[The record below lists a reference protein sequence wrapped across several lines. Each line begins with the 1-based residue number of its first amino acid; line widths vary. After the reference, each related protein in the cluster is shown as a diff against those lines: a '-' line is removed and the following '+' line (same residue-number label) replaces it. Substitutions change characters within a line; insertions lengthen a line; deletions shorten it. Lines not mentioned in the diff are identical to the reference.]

1 MHQTEQSN
9 FVIDETNMIRSNI
22 NSFKKAWFNSITA
35 QLLIPNLD
43 STNLELGKESGFLAS
58 IAYLAFKRNQLDKLD
73 FILNRFDIRNKATPS
88 FKGKL
93 NENWLISTPDKYRK
107 ISHDTISSLNELI
120 VASYLSDNKFS
131 IIDLEAINTNSADIV
146 CEKKKVRYYLE
157 VKYFEDSPQLYH
169 SRIEAFKTSGVSS
182 GTLPNEKERLNYFF
196 YRLAESVIQLQKY
209 LRNNRMVCFIFH
221 ELATATGREIFEN
234 SLFEF
239 DKWYVDEENNFP
251 SILEKNRETILTHSP
266 IYWLAESNKI
276 LIGTLKDFSLE
287 DVKFYKG

>member
-1 MHQTEQSN
+1 MTP
-9 FVIDETNMIRSNI
+9 SNI
-22 NSFKKAWFNSITA
+22 DSFKNAWFNSITA

-43 STNLELGKESGFLAS
+43 STNLGLGKRSGFLAS
-58 IAYLAFKRNQLDKLD
+58 IAFLAFKRNQLDKLD
-73 FILNRFDIRNKATPS
+73 LILNRFDIKNKATPS

-107 ISHDTISSLNELI
+107 ISHDTISSLTELI

-146 CEKKKVRYYLE
+146 CEDKEVRYYLE
-157 VKYFEDSPQLYH
+157 VKYFEDSPQLYD
-169 SRIEAFKTSGVSS
+169 SRIESFKTRGVSS
-182 GTLPNEKERLNYFF
+182 GTLPIEQERLNYFY
-196 YRLAESVIQLQKY
+196 YRLAEAVIQLRKY
-209 LRNNRMVCFIFH
+209 PQNNRMVCFVFH
-221 ELATATGREIFEN
+221 ELATETGREVFEN

-239 DKWYVDEENNFP
+239 DEWYVNQENNFP
-251 SILEKNRETILTHSP
+251 SILEKNRETILKHSP
-266 IYWLAESNKI
+266 SYWLAESNKI